1 MLEIN
6 IHFGLQIYKALHP
19 HEFIKRRS
27 LGLPWQS
34 SDCNSVLPLQG
45 VGLIP
50 GGVTK
55 ISHAVSHGHS
65 KINK

>member
-6 IHFGLQIYKALHP
+6 ILFGLQIYKALHP

-45 VGLIP
+45 CGFDSWW
-50 GGVTK
+50 G
-55 ISHAVSHGHS
+55 
-65 KINK
+65 N

>member
-6 IHFGLQIYKALHP
+6 IHFGLQIYKALHL
-19 HEFIKRRS
+19 HKFIKIRS

-45 VGLIP
+45 CGFDP
-50 GGVTK
+50 WWG
-55 ISHAVSHGHS
+55 
-65 KINK
+65 N